1 MKKMFQSAFGI
12 VVVIAVLVIAFSSI
26 YVVEPN
32 EYAAVRQLGKIVRV
46 DDTPGLK
53 VKIPFIQTVQKIS
66 GKIIIYDIE
75 ESDVITRDKKSMIA
89 DNFVLWRVTDPMAY
103 IRTLNAIKGRAE
115 ERIDAAVYN
124 ALKNTISSMDQDDII
139 LATGEK
145 LTEKITTAANK
156 DIGQYGIEIVTSQIK
171 MLGIPS
177 DNEAAVYERMISE
190 RQNIAASYVADGQA
204 EAQVIRNT
212 TDKEAAML
220 KAEAEKQAAILEA
233 EGEEEYLRILQEAYN
248 SPEKAEFYEFMRGL
262 ESLKSSLSGSGKKV
276 LVLDKDSELVDIL
289 YGE

>member
-145 LTEKITTAANK
+145 LTERITTAANK

>member
-1 MKKMFQSAFGI
+1 MRKIFQNAFALVI
-12 VVVIAVLVIAFSSI
+12 IAVILIVAASSV
-26 YVVEPN
+26 YVLEPN
-32 EYAAVRQLGKIVRV
+32 EYAAVRQLGKIVRI
-46 DDTPGLK
+46 DDTAGLRFR
-53 VKIPFIQTVQKIS
+53 IPFIQTVQKIS

-89 DNFVLWRVTDPMAY
+89 DNFVLWRVIDPMAY
-103 IRTLNAIKGRAE
+103 IRTLNAIQGRAE

-139 LATGEK
+139 MATGEK
-145 LTEKITTAANK
+145 LTEKITNAANK

-171 MLGIPS
+171 MLGIPA

-190 RQNIAASYVADGQA
+190 RQNIAASYVADGAA

-212 TDKEAAML
+212 TDKDAALL
-220 KAEAEKQAAILEA
+220 KAEAEKKAAILEA
-233 EGEEEYLRILQEAYN
+233 EGEEEYLKILQEAYN

-262 ESLKSSLSGSGKKV
+262 ESLKSSLKGSGRKV
-276 LVLDKDSELVDIL
+276 LVLDKDSELVEIL

>member
-12 VVVIAVLVIAFSSI
+12 VVVIVVLVIAFSSI

-89 DNFVLWRVTDPMAY
+89 DNFVLWKVTDPMAY

-145 LTEKITTAANK
+145 LTERITTAANK

>member
-89 DNFVLWRVTDPMAY
+89 DNFVLWKVTDPMAY

>member
-89 DNFVLWRVTDPMAY
+89 DNFVLWKVTDPM
-103 IRTLNAIKGRAE
+103 
-115 ERIDAAVYN
+115 
-124 ALKNTISSMDQDDII
+124 
-139 LATGEK
+139 
-145 LTEKITTAANK
+145 
-156 DIGQYGIEIVTSQIK
+156 
-171 MLGIPS
+171 
-177 DNEAAVYERMISE
+177 
-190 RQNIAASYVADGQA
+190 
-204 EAQVIRNT
+204 
-212 TDKEAAML
+212 
-220 KAEAEKQAAILEA
+220 
-233 EGEEEYLRILQEAYN
+233 YN
-248 SPEKAEFYEFMRGL
+248 SF
-262 ESLKSSLSGSGKKV
+262 
-276 LVLDKDSELVDIL
+276 
-289 YGE
+289 